1 MRNDLTYAPLCL
13 IRMWAPTKGKANPM
27 NIPKLGQQVTAW
39 MHLNKSRTR
48 GRCVYSWQ
56 LQAFKAHKQGTPRAP
71 FELDGPAVM
80 LANVKA
86 TRNSLSWVQKITH
99 RHVFLHVNGTVC
111 ETLTQSGQT
120 WAQAGKLR
128 LLGQLTVDP
137 RGKDKPAEYE
147 FVWAHNRQPA
157 GWEWP
162 VVLLTKDGAFAAEWK
177 I

>member
-1 MRNDLTYAPLCL
+1 
-13 IRMWAPTKGKANPM
+13 M
-27 NIPKLGQQVTAW
+27 NIPKPGQQITAW
-39 MHLNKSRTR
+39 MHLHKSRSR
-48 GRCVYSWQ
+48 GRSVYSWQ
-56 LQAFKAHKQGTPRAP
+56 VQAFKAHKQGTPKAP
-71 FELDGPAVM
+71 LELDGPAVM

-86 TRNSLSWVQKITH
+86 TRCNENTARKLEKRT
-99 RHVFLHVNGTVC
+99 VFLHVNGTVC
-111 ETLTQSGQT
+111 QTLTQSGQT